1 MCIVWRVMCYVWRVS
16 MFGDVMTGSL
26 IITPPGRSRRVLQWL
41 VPYCSKHY
49 NQTPGGS
56 WEDLLSSLC
65 PPRWSDVQNT
75 LLAMARLLPSL
86 LDSSPGQGPGLLLN
100 GFRLFRDRAPTM
112 EAYIWTPSVVTI
124 KFNVK
129 NGVLLK
135 QRETNDFRVINSFV
149 YFYHLKIINRSLVVL
164 ASYKIYDK

>member
-1 MCIVWRVMCYVWRVS
+1 
-16 MFGDVMTGSL
+16 
-26 IITPPGRSRRVLQWL
+26 
-41 VPYCSKHY
+41 
-49 NQTPGGS
+49 
-56 WEDLLSSLC
+56 
-65 PPRWSDVQNT
+65 
-75 LLAMARLLPSL
+75 MARLLPSL
-86 LDSSPGQGPGLLLN
+86 LDSSPGQGPGLFLN

>member
-1 MCIVWRVMCYVWRVS
+1 MLP
-16 MFGDVMTGSL
+16 DVL
-26 IITPPGRSRRVLQWL
+26 
-41 VPYCSKHY
+41 
-49 NQTPGGS
+49 N
-56 WEDLLSSLC
+56 SSLH
-65 PPRWSDVQNT
+65 
-75 LLAMARLLPSL
+75 MARLLPSL
-86 LDSSPGQGPGLLLN
+86 LDSQAGQGPGLLLN
-100 GFRLFRDRAPTM
+100 GFRLFRDRAATM
-112 EAYIWTPSVVTI
+112 EASIWTPSVVTI

>member
-1 MCIVWRVMCYVWRVS
+1 
-16 MFGDVMTGSL
+16 MTGSF
-26 IITPPGRSRRVLQWL
+26 IITPARSQQTSSAMIGTLLLPPLQPDTRGKLRRPTYFPHSALRGVQ
-41 VPYCSKHY
+41 
-49 NQTPGGS
+49 N
-56 WEDLLSSLC
+56 SSLH
-65 PPRWSDVQNT
+65 
-75 LLAMARLLPSL
+75 MARLLPSL

-112 EAYIWTPSVVTI
+112 EAYIRTPSVVTI

>member
-1 MCIVWRVMCYVWRVS
+1 MIIIDAVEHILVLVWRVTGLRV
-16 MFGDVMTGSL
+16 
-26 IITPPGRSRRVLQWL
+26 RRCHDRIPHNYPQQRNSAMIGTLL
-41 VPYCSKHY
+41 LHHY
-49 NQTPGGS
+49 NQTAGGS

-65 PPRWSDVQNT
+65 SEMNSS
-75 LLAMARLLPSL
+75 LHMARLLPSL
-86 LDSSPGQGPGLLLN
+86 LDSQAGQGPGLLLN
-100 GFRLFRDRAPTM
+100 GFRLFRDRAATM
-112 EAYIWTPSVVTI
+112 EASIWTPSVVTI

>member
-1 MCIVWRVMCYVWRVS
+1 
-16 MFGDVMTGSL
+16 
-26 IITPPGRSRRVLQWL
+26 
-41 VPYCSKHY
+41 
-49 NQTPGGS
+49 
-56 WEDLLSSLC
+56 
-65 PPRWSDVQNT
+65 
-75 LLAMARLLPSL
+75 MARLLPSL

-129 NGVLLK
+129 NCVLLK

>member
-1 MCIVWRVMCYVWRVS
+1 MLCLHVRKCHDRIAHNY
-16 MFGDVMTGSL
+16 
-26 IITPPGRSRRVLQWL
+26 PGQVAADEFCNDWYLTAPATTTRHQGEAEKT
-41 VPYCSKHY
+41 YI
-49 NQTPGGS
+49 
-56 WEDLLSSLC
+56 LSSLC
-65 PPRWSDVQNT
+65 PPWCSDVLNT
-75 LLAMARLLPSL
+75 SLAMARLLPSL